1 MLKRLIQSKL
11 HERQKK
17 EYERELKLQRD
28 SYAAFLRIYETG
40 LSGKMI
46 RCGEEETA
54 DGTSMK
60 SDGTLIKSGKNP
72 MKPYGHTV
80 VLCQESMPAGFF
92 ADKLYENIPKE
103 EYLLFAAGKE
113 CLSADHLPAAEA
125 YFREHPKTQVVYF
138 HTDEIDH
145 DGRRSNPCFLP
156 EWSPDTL
163 VSFFYFGE
171 CFAVRAGAFQKA
183 MQELEEMYLMPFT
196 AEEKTGEQAGEKEAD
211 KDIWEILYTAVLLL
225 TAQEPAVLMD
235 VIMYHKSMNLV
246 CEESRRGAGKEA
258 NERMRMM
265 AGTGKFLQNAGVE
278 VCADGSC
285 GICGMESLP
294 SAGAEEGLL
303 LDRIW
308 RRLFGCVNGSSVLRV
323 PERSAA
329 QARFGRWQE
338 YAERSRV
345 CSRQHQVSILIPSK
359 DHPEILRRC
368 VESIRE
374 YDKKQTGCDTGS
386 EIKYE
391 IIVIDNG
398 SGEENRR
405 LYEACAKELGYHYE
419 YRPMEFNFSRMCNI
433 AAGLACGDY
442 YLFLN
447 DDMEVVSAGWMEKLL
462 EFAALSHVGA
472 VGAKLLYPDTMLIQ
486 HAGITN
492 MYEGPAHKL
501 LKYDD
506 RTEYYGG
513 RNRGVWDVI
522 GVTAACLMI
531 SKEKFDQAGGFAE
544 ELKVAYNDVDFCFR
558 LHQRGLFNVV
568 RNDLVLYHHESLSR
582 GNDHLDP
589 AKRERLAEERK
600 TLYRRSPG
608 YYDYDPFYSRHLTG
622 ASEAYECVLPY
633 ENRNIQPVGGL
644 KRLPCKAAGEY
655 PGTAVNETL
664 IIQVDAADL
673 EPFAGQGK
681 TPAYLIDL
689 HAHVR
694 GLDSCDYRYRMVLK
708 GKHGCYEVP
717 AVRRLRPDVERT
729 IGNEK
734 HVELSGFV
742 ARIPKEMLPSDDYEI
757 WMEAKCCYS
766 RQRLYNKAAQ
776 TLEVRDRNGE

>member
-11 HERQKK
+11 HERQEKK
-17 EYERELKLQRD
+17 YERELKLQRD
-28 SYAAFLRIYETG
+28 SYAAFLRIYESGVSEKRIRTG
-40 LSGKMI
+40 G
-46 RCGEEETA
+46 EETA
-54 DGTSMK
+54 DGTLMK
-60 SDGTLIKSGKNP
+60 ADGTLMKSAENP
-72 MKPYGHTV
+72 MKPYGHTL
-80 VLCQESMPAGFF
+80 VLRQDRMPEGFWS
-92 ADKLYENIPKE
+92 DKLYKGVSKE
-103 EYLLFAAGKE
+103 DYLLFVAGE
-113 CLSADHLPAAEA
+113 GSLSAGHLPAAEA
-125 YFREHPKTQVVYF
+125 YFRGHPGTQVLYF
-138 HTDEIDH
+138 HTDETDRN
-145 DGRRSNPCFLP
+145 GRRSNPRFLP

-163 VSFFYFGE
+163 ASFFYFGE
-171 CFAVRAGAFQKA
+171 CFAVRAGAFQRA
-183 MQELEEMYLMPFT
+183 MQDLEGMFLLP
-196 AEEKTGEQAGEKEAD
+196 AQAGKKEAVTD
-211 KDIWEILYTAVLLL
+211 VREVLYTVVLLM

-235 VIMYHKSMNLV
+235 VIMYHKSAESV
-246 CEESRRGAGKEA
+246 CRESRRNAEEAYDRMCAMSDTGESRWNAGEA
-258 NERMRMM
+258 YERTC
-265 AGTGKFLQNAGVE
+265 AVAETGKSRWNAGE
-278 VCADGSC
+278 EDG
-285 GICGMESLP
+285 LW
-294 SAGAEEGLL
+294 
-303 LDRIW
+303 LDRVW
-308 RRLFGCVNGSSVLRV
+308 RRLSGCPAGQSAFEES
-323 PERSAA
+323 ERFAA

-338 YAERSRV
+338 YAERNKV
-345 CSRQHQVSILIPSK
+345 CSGQHQVSILIPSK

-374 YDKKQTGCDTGS
+374 YDQKKTGCDTGC

-398 SGEENRR
+398 SGEDNRR
-405 LYEACAKELGYHYE
+405 LYEACAEELGYRYE
-419 YRPMEFNFSRMCNI
+419 YRPMEFNFSRMCNLV
-433 AAGLACGDY
+433 AGLACGDY

-472 VGAKLLYPDTMLIQ
+472 VGAKLLYPDTTLIQ

-506 RTEYYGG
+506 RAEYYGG

-531 SKEKFDQAGGFAE
+531 SKDKFDLAGGFAE

-568 RNDLVLYHHESLSR
+568 RNDLILYHHESLSR

-589 AKRERLAEERK
+589 VKRERLTAERK
-600 TLYRRSPG
+600 TLYRCSPG
-608 YYDYDPFYSRHLTG
+608 YYDYDPFYSSHLTG

-633 ENRNIQPVGGL
+633 ENRNILPVGGL
-644 KRLPCKAAGEY
+644 KKLSFGSAGKY
-655 PGTAVNETL
+655 PGTAVNEAL
-664 IIQVDAADL
+664 IIQVDAADP

-708 GKHGCYEVP
+708 GKRGCYEVP
-717 AVRRLRPDVERT
+717 AVRRLRPDVEKT

-742 ARIPKEMLPSDDYEI
+742 ARIPKEMLPPDDYEI

-766 RQRLYNKAAQ
+766 RQRLCNKAEKI
-776 TLEVRDRNGE
+776 LEVRDGNGESS